1 MMHTWFECKIRY
13 EKVMENGM
21 NKKVTEP
28 YLVDALSFTEAEAR
42 IIEEMTPFIS
52 GEFTIS
58 DIKRANYSEL
68 FPSDEESADR
78 WFKCKLIFITLDEK
92 SGAEKK
98 TSTQVLVQA
107 ADLRDAVKKLDE
119 GMKGTM
125 ADYQI
130 ASVAE
135 TAIMDVYPYSAEES
149 ITDTISENAN
159 SPIVRNFIQSLPEGC
174 KTTITVGGK
183 KVVVDKT
190 GKDTIVTPKN
200 ENSHDIGRDALKG
213 KKTKKE
219 AKT

>member
-1 MMHTWFECKIRY
+1 MLHTWFECKIRY
-13 EKVMENGM
+13 EKTMENGM

-52 GEFTIS
+52 GEFTVS

-68 FPSDEESADR
+68 FPSEEEAADR
-78 WFKCKLIFITLDEK
+78 WFKCKLVFITLDEK

-135 TAIMDVYPYSAEES
+135 TAIMDVYPYSAEERTIDS
-149 ITDTISENAN
+149 IGENTN
-159 SPIVRNFIQSLPEGC
+159 SPVVRNFIQSLPEGC

-183 KVVVDKT
+183 QVVVDKT
-190 GKDTIVTPKN
+190 GKDTVVTPQDKD
-200 ENSHDIGRDALKG
+200 SDDIRGDD
-213 KKTKKE
+213 
-219 AKT
+219 

>member
-1 MMHTWFECKIRY
+1 MHTWFECKIRY
-13 EKVMENGM
+13 EKTMDNGM

-52 GEFTIS
+52 GEFTVS

-68 FPSDEESADR
+68 FPCEEDSADR
-78 WFKCKLIFITLDEK
+78 WFKCKLYFITSDEK

-98 TSTQVLVQA
+98 TATNVLVQA
-107 ADLRDAVKKLDE
+107 ADLRDAVNKLDE
-119 GMKGTM
+119 GMNGTM
-125 ADYQI
+125 ADDQI

-135 TAIMDVYPYSAEES
+135 TAIMDVYPYAADES

-159 SPIVRNFIQSLPEGC
+159 SPVVRNFIQSLPEGC
-174 KTTITVGGK
+174 RTTITVGGK

-190 GKDTIVTPKN
+190 GKDTIVTPEKQSDN
-200 ENSHDIGRDALKG
+200 D
-213 KKTKKE
+213 T
-219 AKT
+219 